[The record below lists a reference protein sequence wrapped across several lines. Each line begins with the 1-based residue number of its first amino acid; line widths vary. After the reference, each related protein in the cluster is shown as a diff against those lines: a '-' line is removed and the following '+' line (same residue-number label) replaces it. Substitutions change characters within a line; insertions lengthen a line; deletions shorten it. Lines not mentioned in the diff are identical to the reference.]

1 MSMSIWLVG
10 VWMDGWMGGLHTNL
24 HVWGYEVDLLTLLN
38 LLTLLTLIVLLG
50 VLFPSYCD

>member
-1 MSMSIWLVG
+1 
-10 VWMDGWMGGLHTNL
+10 MGGLHTNL